1 MTSEFTQT
9 MPVQCKPQPWAA
21 WLVKLMGWTIEFDG
35 LPAKQGVLIGYPH
48 TSNWDFVL
56 LIMAKWAVGIQATFW
71 GKDTLFDIPL
81 FGRWLRWVGGVPVV
95 RNNPR
100 GVVGQAVDLL
110 QERKALG
117 EFCWLGL
124 SPEGT
129 RKRTKGWRSGFY
141 QTALQAHVPLGLG
154 CVDFPGRVVTL
165 KTFIYLTGDESLDY
179 AYIRTALDGARGKI
193 EVNAAP
199 IQPIERQ

>member
-1 MTSEFTQT
+1 MSEIAQPF
-9 MPVQCKPQPWAA
+9 PVQLRGSAIA
-21 WLVKLMGWTIEFDG
+21 RWLLRMAGWRIDFDG
-35 LPAKQGVLIGYPH
+35 LPAAQGVVVVYPH

-56 LIMAKWAVGIQATFW
+56 LIIAKWAVGIQATFW

-110 QERKALG
+110 QERKAAG
-117 EFCWLGL
+117 DFCWLGL

-129 RKRTKGWRSGFY
+129 RKRTNGWRSGFY
-141 QTALQAHVPLGLG
+141 QTALQAHVPLGIG
-154 CVDFPGRVVTL
+154 CVDFPSRVVTL
-165 KTFIYLTGDESLDY
+165 KTFIYLTGDEAQDY
-179 AYIRTALDGARGKI
+179 AYIRTVLQGARGKI
-193 EVNAAP
+193 EANAAP